1 MAEKWENYRRYWE
14 ICHIFLMY
22 SFLDT
27 AMGTDT
33 SEETLFLDL
42 LYENYM
48 YIFKRKINSIMHHTI
63 GKNIYIY
70 IFLKI

>member
-1 MAEKWENYRRYWE
+1 
-14 ICHIFLMY
+14 MY

-70 IFLKI
+70 FFENIN

>member
-1 MAEKWENYRRYWE
+1 
-14 ICHIFLMY
+14 MY

-48 YIFKRKINSIMHHTI
+48 YIFKRKFNSIMHHTI

-70 IFLKI
+70 FFENIN